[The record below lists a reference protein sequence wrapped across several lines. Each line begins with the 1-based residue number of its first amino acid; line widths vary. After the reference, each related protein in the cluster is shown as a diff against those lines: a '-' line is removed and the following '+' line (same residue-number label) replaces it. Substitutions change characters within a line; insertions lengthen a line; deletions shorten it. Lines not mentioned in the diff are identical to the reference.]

1 MIFIPIIFLLSFIT
15 NVTYVI
21 VGNISFSKISR
32 ILILISLLF
41 QTFLILSDKVS
52 IDSKNFEIN
61 LFVSSWIVGI
71 ASTILLRFF
80 IKNLYTLFISPACF
94 LLSIPLVFA
103 PETNGSF
110 FSNKILAFH
119 VMSNFISHTI
129 ILISSIVAILYIYQ
143 HTNIKNKII
152 NKIDRLPSLS
162 SMEKIIFLLIC
173 IAFPIMTIGFGL
185 GFILSKEQIGTYW
198 FGSVSAISIISWTI
212 FFLIIQV
219 KAFFSLSGLKISYYS
234 LVGFISIILGYIAMY
249 SLKLPS
255 HTFISMGS

>member
-1 MIFIPIIFLLSFIT
+1 MSLDSIDKEVKFEID
-15 NVTYVI
+15 
-21 VGNISFSKISR
+21 
-32 ILILISLLF
+32 SLLKKTRDASL
-41 QTFLILSDKVS
+41 Q
-52 IDSKNFEIN
+52 
-61 LFVSSWIVGI
+61 I
-71 ASTILLRFF
+71 AKLD
-80 IKNLYTLFISPACF
+80 
-94 LLSIPLVFA
+94 
-103 PETNGSF
+103 
-110 FSNKILAFH
+110 
-119 VMSNFISHTI
+119 
-129 ILISSIVAILYIYQ
+129 
-143 HTNIKNKII
+143 TNIKNKII